1 MSRAVQSERGRYKIS
16 ASMELTPP
24 IEMSD
29 SYPPVLEEVARLAGL
44 PEVRAAFDWFRSQEA
59 QFVEWQM
66 ESARIAAPPF
76 GEAARGAWLADRFR
90 ELGLSEV
97 QADEAGNVFGVQP
110 GSGSRSVALSAHI
123 DTVFPASTPLNIRQ
137 QGSRLYGPGVS
148 DNGAGIAALLA
159 VAGAIRAARIS
170 HVLPFVF
177 IGDVGE
183 EGEGDLRG
191 MRHVFATPRWRD
203 SIAYSVIVDG
213 AGSDTVVAEALGS
226 RRFEVIVRGPGGHSW
241 SDFGAPNPIIVLSRA
256 LEAFRQ
262 TPVPA
267 SPKTTFNVGVIRGG
281 TSVNSIPES
290 ASMRVDLRST
300 SMAEIDR
307 LERALRIAVD
317 QAIEAENRAAAGH
330 GKRKPQEVQCE
341 VVAIGNRPAGELAAD
356 TRILKVIRAVDAQLG
371 NAAQVQRA
379 STDANIPLSLGREA
393 IAIGGGGSG
402 GGAHTLQEWF
412 DCSRRDLGL
421 RRIVLTM
428 LALSGVGE

>member
-1 MSRAVQSERGRYKIS
+1 
-16 ASMELTPP
+16 MELTPP
-24 IEMSD
+24 LEMSD

-44 PEVRAAFDWFRSQEA
+44 PAVRAAFDWFRSQEP
-59 QFVEWQM
+59 QFAEWQM

-76 GEAARGAWLADRFR
+76 GEAKRGAWLAERFC
-90 ELGLSEV
+90 ELGLSDV
-97 QADEAGNVFGVQP
+97 QADEVGNVFGVHP
-110 GSGSRSVALSAHI
+110 GHGTRSVALSAHL
-123 DTVFPASTPLNIRQ
+123 DTVFPATTPLNIRQ

-148 DNGAGIAALLA
+148 DNGAGIAAMLA
-159 VAGAIRAARIS
+159 VAGAIRTARIS
-170 HVLPFVF
+170 HSLPFVF
-177 IGDVGE
+177 IGNVGE

-191 MRHVFATPRWRD
+191 MRYVFSTPRWRD

-241 SDFGAPNPIIVLSRA
+241 SDFGAPNPIIVLART

-300 SMAEIDR
+300 SMADIDR
-307 LERALRIAVD
+307 LERALRVAVD
-317 QAIEAENRAAAGH
+317 QAVEAENHAVAEHSR
-330 GKRKPQEVQCE
+330 RKLQGVQCE
-341 VVAIGNRPAGELAAD
+341 VVMIGNRPAGELAAD

-371 NAAQVQRA
+371 NTAQVQRA

-412 DCSRRDLGL
+412 DCSGRDLGL
-421 RRIVLTM
+421 RRILLTM

>member
-1 MSRAVQSERGRYKIS
+1 
-16 ASMELTPP
+16 MELTPQ

-29 SYPPVLEEVARLAGL
+29 SYPPVQEEVARLAGL
-44 PEVRAAFDWFRSQEA
+44 PEVRAAFDWFRSQEP
-59 QFVEWQM
+59 QFGEWQM

-90 ELGLSEV
+90 ELGLSDVHVDEV
-97 QADEAGNVFGVQP
+97 GNVFGLHEDPRGLARRRAPALGGQECP
-110 GSGSRSVALSAHI
+110 PYTISLSAHL
-123 DTVFPASTPLNIRQ
+123 DTVFPATTPLNIRQ
-137 QGSRLYGPGVS
+137 QGSRLYGPGVA

-159 VAGAIRAARIS
+159 VASVIRAASIS
-170 HVLPFVF
+170 HALPFVF
-177 IGDVGE
+177 IGNVGE

-191 MRHVFATPRWRD
+191 MRHVFSTPRWRD
-203 SIAYSVIVDG
+203 SITYSVIVDG

-241 SDFGAPNPIIVLSRA
+241 SDFGAPNPILVLARA
-256 LEAFRQ
+256 IGTFGQ
-262 TPVPA
+262 TPVP
-267 SPKTTFNVGVIRGG
+267 SLPKSTFNVGVIRGG

-300 SMAEIDR
+300 SMTEIDR
-307 LERALRIAVD
+307 LEHALRVAVD
-317 QAIEAENRAAAGH
+317 QAVEVENRAAAGH
-330 GKRKPQEVQCE
+330 AKRKPPGVQSE
-341 VVAIGNRPAGELAAD
+341 VVAIGNRPAGELGAD

-379 STDANIPLSLGREA
+379 STDANVPLSLGREA

-412 DCSRRDLGL
+412 DTNGRDLGL
-421 RRIVLTM
+421 RRILLTM